1 MVILLIGHRVFQSN
15 PDILLGDL
23 TEVCQNIV
31 FTIGKDDIS
40 TGKELQEHMVHA
52 IAEGEVDNA
61 VRPDL
66 LDRGH
71 PARFQGFAESRHELR
86 RRGCGRP
93 RVLGDMA
100 AETRVDDELSA
111 VVRFCELE

>member
-1 MVILLIGHRVFQSN
+1 
-15 PDILLGDL
+15 
-23 TEVCQNIV
+23 
-31 FTIGKDDIS
+31 
-40 TGKELQEHMVHA
+40 MVHA
-52 IAEGEVDNA
+52 ITEREVDNA

-111 VVRFCELE
+111 VVRFCEFE